1 MKTFR
6 IFKWFVVGLITFLS
20 DTILFLL
27 LFKISHTA
35 GFSNILSNLVALTL
49 NYKLHHSWSFKSKN
63 SHKNALPV
71 YLIILLLNI
80 SLNTIIVINLLD
92 LINNGFF
99 AKFFSA
105 ILVAPL
111 NYLQLKYFAFK
122 SK

>member
-1 MKTFR
+1 MKTLGL
-6 IFKWFVVGLITFLS
+6 FKWFVVGLLTFLS

-27 LFKISHTA
+27 LFKISHSA
-35 GFSNILSNLVALTL
+35 SLSNILSNLFALTL
-49 NYKLHHSWSFKSKN
+49 NYKLHHSWSFKSKS

-80 SLNTIIVINLLD
+80 SLNTLIVVNLLD

-111 NYLQLKYFAFK
+111 NYLQLKYLAFK